1 MVLQAVVGSSLLYG
15 SEIWGMN
22 AERCRKGQ
30 LVMNEAMRLMMG
42 SKAKATNIPVAAMW
56 RELGVPPVRA
66 MAAARRARAWFK
78 FPSLKTWIGVLC
90 LNEQPSGLKV
100 RAWVAPTRSWL
111 KSHKLLETDGGDEEG
126 DPGESN
132 YKRILKAEWEAAEQ
146 SKEAKASHEYLRN
159 EYIPL
164 SSTVAIPPLGRW
176 EQVRLGPGL
185 RMVSLCRTGGFWT
198 AASLARAF
206 KRQKPEIEIYEDLC
220 PCCGAAVLGQG
231 EDINH
236 MLVECSRWQ
245 RERELYL
252 GRFIRR
258 MNDRYGP
265 LGSDQLGVFLLG
277 GMIGA
282 VRIWDWLPP
291 CKGAGLPRF
300 SREEILHCG
309 ALEVARFLQS
319 IERERRRIVRDL
331 SSLLSLD
338 C

>member
-1 MVLQAVVGSSLLYG
+1 M
-15 SEIWGMN
+15 
-22 AERCRKGQ
+22 
-30 LVMNEAMRLMMG
+30 
-42 SKAKATNIPVAAMW
+42 
-56 RELGVPPVRA
+56 
-66 MAAARRARAWFK
+66 
-78 FPSLKTWIGVLC
+78 
-90 LNEQPSGLKV
+90 
-100 RAWVAPTRSWL
+100 
-111 KSHKLLETDGGDEEG
+111 
-126 DPGESN
+126 
-132 YKRILKAEWEAAEQ
+132 
-146 SKEAKASHEYLRN
+146 
-159 EYIPL
+159 PL
-164 SSTVAIPPLGRW
+164 I
-176 EQVRLGPGL
+176 Q
-185 RMVSLCRTGGFWT
+185 RTGGLWT

-277 GMIGA
+277 GMIGG